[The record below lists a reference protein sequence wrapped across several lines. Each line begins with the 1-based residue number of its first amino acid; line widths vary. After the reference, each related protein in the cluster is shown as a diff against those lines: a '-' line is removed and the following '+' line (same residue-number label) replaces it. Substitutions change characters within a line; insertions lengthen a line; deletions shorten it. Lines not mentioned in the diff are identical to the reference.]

1 LKKKRL
7 SPTKPTVAADTTTV
21 ESDGFGDTVCEAAW
35 EDQLPSKQPATS
47 WGEGIDGDEAS
58 DSLDA
63 FGESAHKD
71 YKHGL
76 DTRPNNVYIIFV
88 E

>member
-1 LKKKRL
+1 MND
-7 SPTKPTVAADTTTV
+7 SDPTVAADTTTV
-21 ESDGFGDTVCEAAW
+21 KSDGFGDTACEAAW
-35 EDQLPSKQPATS
+35 EDQITSKQPATS
-47 WGEGIDGDEAS
+47 WGEGIDCDEAS

-76 DTRPNNVYIIFV
+76 DAWPNNVYIIFV